1 MKAVITAGGRIE
13 GAFAAAAGTGVKA
26 LAPIRGTTML
36 ASIVDALRAA
46 GATRIAVVGGD
57 EVRAA
62 CAAHV
67 DRVIPASPSGSVN
80 LLSALRAWPEDGQPL
95 LYATSDLPYVTAG
108 AVADFLAR
116 AAPGALAVS
125 LTSFA
130 AFAARFPNAPPAF
143 GITLAGERVVNGGIF
158 SIPSGCS
165 ERIARVAT
173 RFFES
178 RKRPWLMAS
187 LVSPLV
193 LIKFC
198 FGRLSIA
205 DLESLAT
212 ATLDVRAIA
221 IRDCAPELA
230 FDVDA
235 DAEYE
240 YARAHA

>member
-1 MKAVITAGGRIE
+1 
-13 GAFAAAAGTGVKA
+13 
-26 LAPIRGTTML
+26 ML

-46 GATRIAVVGGD
+46 GATRIAVIGGD

-67 DRVIPASPSGSVN
+67 ERVIAESPSGSVN

-95 LYATSDLPYVTAG
+95 LYATSDLPYVTPG
-108 AVADFLAR
+108 AVADFLSR
-116 AAPGALAVS
+116 TAPGALALS
-125 LTSFA
+125 LCGFA
-130 AFAARFPNAPPAF
+130 AFAARFPGAPPTF
-143 GITLAGERVVNGGIF
+143 GITLARERVVNGGIF
-158 SIPSGCS
+158 SIPSGCA

-173 RFFES
+173 RFFEA

-187 LVSPLV
+187 LVSPPV
-193 LIKFC
+193 LIKYL

-205 DLESLAT
+205 DLEAM
-212 ATLDVRAIA
+212 AAGMFDVRATA

-230 FDVDA
+230 FDVDT

-240 YARAHA
+240 YARAHG